1 MPVAKEQVGEV
12 PEGLVLAIKFEPPPR
27 FEQDEWEQLTDG
39 FAYKADEIDAKWLET
54 NLTYVHRKW
63 DAITKQVDMRKHEI
77 TIAKV
82 LSKDNKPTY
91 NISSRGIAR
100 IYGLAKLNNN
110 DFESKEAKREFKK
123 QREPPSI
130 LNLLNDA
137 NIKLEG
143 DKPYVKDDDSDK
155 CEEEVNY
162 NSDLEEHFNSLK
174 GEYEDDD

>member
-1 MPVAKEQVGEV
+1 MTSS
-12 PEGLVLAIKFEPPPR
+12 KFIASFYYR
-27 FEQDEWEQLTDG
+27 D
-39 FAYKADEIDAKWLET
+39 T
-54 NLTYVHRKW
+54 NIIR
-63 DAITKQVDMRKHEI
+63 
-77 TIAKV
+77 
-82 LSKDNKPTY
+82 
-91 NISSRGIAR
+91 
-100 IYGLAKLNNN
+100 
-110 DFESKEAKREFKK
+110 

-130 LNLLNDA
+130 LNLLSDA